1 MHRFSRQK
9 INRSRRILLILRFVS
24 LTDIP
29 YANRHKTSELQTMTD
44 DEALS
49 QLYFKDTAFQNLM
62 QRRIFN
68 VLLIASA
75 YDAFMMEEDGRVE
88 EQLYFEYTSLN
99 LSSPP
104 RVTRAL
110 NSTEGL
116 GILKKKAFDLVIMMP
131 GNDISETF
139 SGARRIRE
147 NYPDMPIIVLTP
159 FSKEVSRRLSNE
171 DFSGIDYVFSWLGN
185 VDLLLAIIKLLEDK
199 MNADNDINGVGVQ
212 LIMLVEDSVRF
223 YSSVLPIVYKFIL
236 KQSRE
241 FSTEALNEHEQMLR
255 MRGRPKVMLA
265 RDYEEA
271 IAIYNRYS
279 DHILGV
285 ISDVSF
291 KHNGKKDP
299 KAGIKLASELRERDP
314 FLPLIIESSEPENAH
329 AVIEFGGTFID
340 KNSKKFPV
348 DLGQAITSNFG
359 FGDFVIR
366 NPETGEEI
374 FRIKSLK
381 DLQKNIFN
389 IPAEALYWHASFND
403 ISRWLYSRAMFPIA
417 EVIKH
422 HRFRDLKDAP
432 QVRQL
437 FFDLIVKYRRMKNR
451 GVVAIFRKDRFDHY
465 SNFARIGQGSLGGK
479 GRGLAFIDSIIKKNP
494 VCDNFDGISIT
505 IPRTVVLCTD
515 IFDEFMESNR
525 LYPIALSDE
534 PDDVILRHFLE
545 GELPRRITDD
555 LLALF
560 EVVDTPIAVRSSSLL
575 EDSHYQPFAGI
586 YSTYMVPKYKD
597 PARMLRVVSDAIKG
611 VYASVFYAD
620 SKAYMTATSNVI
632 DQEKMAVILQEVVGK
647 EVDGYYFPSFSGVG
661 RSLNYYPLNDEKPE
675 DGVAEIAVG
684 LGKYIVDGGLSLRF
698 SPRHPENVLQTSE
711 LSLALRDTQ
720 TRMYALDMTGNGKGE
735 TTDDGTASDTPRLV
749 VDDGYNVAKLRVQ
762 DMADK
767 GVLKYMVSTFD
778 YRDNVIRDNDSGE
791 GRKVVTFNNILK
803 HKVFPLAEAVD
814 LMLTSGQEAMQRPV
828 EIEFA
833 GIVGPDEKM
842 IGPGAKS
849 KGRLYWLQIRPIV
862 DRKEIVDEALMA
874 TPDEKLLLKS
884 GTALGHGNIEGVR
897 TIVYVRPEKFSSSN
911 NSIIAREIEKIN
923 RGFLDR
929 NERYVLIGPGRW
941 GSSDTALG
949 IPVKWPAISAARLI
963 VESSLPSYR
972 IEPSQGTHFFQNLTS
987 FGVAYFTIDTNAR
1000 HKDGEPVTALYD
1012 VDFLNSMPAVYESDY
1027 VRIVTFKAPLAI
1039 GVNGLKGTGVVLK
1052 PET

>member
-1 MHRFSRQK
+1 
-9 INRSRRILLILRFVS
+9 
-24 LTDIP
+24 
-29 YANRHKTSELQTMTD
+29 MTD
-44 DEALS
+44 DEVLS

-116 GILKKKAFDLVIMMP
+116 EVLKTKNFDLVIMMP
-131 GNDISETF
+131 GNDVSETF
-139 SGARRIRE
+139 TGARRIRE
-147 NYPDMPIIVLTP
+147 QYPDMPIIVLTP
-159 FSKEVSRRLSNE
+159 FSKEVSRRLANE

-199 MNADNDINGVGVQ
+199 MNADNDINNVGVQ
-212 LIMLVEDSVRF
+212 MILLVEDSVRF

-236 KQSRE
+236 KQSLE

-271 IAIYNRYS
+271 LSIYDRYS

-291 KHNGKKDP
+291 KHEGRKDP
-299 KAGIKLASELRERDP
+299 KAGIKLARELRERDP
-314 FLPLIIESSEPENAH
+314 YLPMIIESSETENAH
-329 AVIEFGGTFID
+329 DVMDLGGTFID

-348 DLGQAITSNFG
+348 DLGKAIINNFG

-451 GVVAIFRKDRFDHY
+451 GVVAVFRKDRFDHY

-515 IFDEFMESNR
+515 IFDEFMESNK
-525 LYPIALSDE
+525 LYPIALSDA
-534 PDDVILRHFLE
+534 PDEEILGHFLR
-545 GELPRRITDD
+545 GKLPSRLRDD

-586 YSTYMVPKYKD
+586 YSTYMVPKVQD
-597 PARMLRVVSDAIKG
+597 REEMLAMVTNAIKG

-647 EVDGYYFPSFSGVG
+647 ETDGYYFPSFSGVG

-675 DGVAEIAVG
+675 DGVAEVAVG
-684 LGKYIVDGGLSLRF
+684 LGKYIVDGGLALRF
-698 SPRHPENVLQTSE
+698 SPRHPDNVLQTSE

-720 TRMYALDMTGNGKGE
+720 TRMYALDMKNTSAA
-735 TTDDGTASDTPRLV
+735 TDAESLK
-749 VDDGYNVAKLRVQ
+749 VDDGYNVAKLRIQ
-762 DMADK
+762 DMAEK
-767 GVLKYMVSTFD
+767 GALKYMVSTFD
-778 YRDNVIRDNDSGE
+778 FRDNVIRDNDYGE

-803 HKVFPLAEAVD
+803 HKVYPLAEAVD
-814 LMLTSGQEAMQRPV
+814 FMLTTGQEAMQRPV

-833 GIVGPDEKM
+833 GMIGPDEKM
-842 IGPGAKS
+842 IGPAAKS

-862 DRKEIVDEALMA
+862 DRKETVDEALMA
-874 TPDEKLLLKS
+874 TPDDKLLLKS
-884 GTALGHGNIEGVR
+884 GTALGHGNIEGVK
-897 TIVYVRPEKFSSSN
+897 TVVYVRPEKFSSSN
-911 NSIIAREIEKIN
+911 NSLIAREIEKIN

-929 NERYVLIGPGRW
+929 EERYVLIGPGRW
-941 GSSDTALG
+941 GSSDTSLG

-963 VESSLPSYR
+963 VESSLPNYR

-1000 HKDGEPVTALYD
+1000 RKEGEPVTDLYD
-1012 VDFLNSMPAVYESDY
+1012 VDFLNAQPAVYESDF
-1027 VRIVTFKAPLAI
+1027 VRIVTFKNPLAI

-1052 PET
+1052 PEV

>member
-1 MHRFSRQK
+1 M
-9 INRSRRILLILRFVS
+9 N
-24 LTDIP
+24 
-29 YANRHKTSELQTMTD
+29 D
-44 DEALS
+44 DALS

-68 VLLIASA
+68 VLLIAST

-110 NSTEGL
+110 NSEEAL
-116 GILKKKAFDLVIMMP
+116 ELLQHKSFDLVIMMP

-139 SGARRIRE
+139 TGARRIKDT
-147 NYPDMPIIVLTP
+147 YPELPIIVLTP

-199 MNADNDINGVGVQ
+199 MNADNDINNVGVQ
-212 LIMLVEDSVRF
+212 MILLVEDSVRF

-271 IAIYNRYS
+271 LQLYDKYS
-279 DHILGV
+279 EHILGV

-291 KHNGKKDP
+291 VREGKKDP
-299 KAGIKLASELRERDP
+299 KAGIRLARELRKRDP
-314 FLPLIIESSEPENAH
+314 YLPMIIESSENENAH
-329 AVIEFGGTFID
+329 DVRELGGTFID

-348 DLGQAITSNFG
+348 DLGKAIINNFG

-374 FRIKSLK
+374 YRIKSLK
-381 DLQKNIFN
+381 DMQKYIFD
-389 IPAEALYWHASFND
+389 IPAESLYWHASFND
-403 ISRWLYSRAMFPIA
+403 ISRWFYSRAMFPIA

-432 QVRQL
+432 QVRKL
-437 FFDLIVKYRRMKNR
+437 FFDLIVKYRKMKNR
-451 GVVAIFRKDRFDHY
+451 GVVAVFRKDRFDHY

-494 VCDNFDGISIT
+494 VCDNFDGITIS

-515 IFDEFMESNR
+515 IFDEFMEMNQ
-525 LYPIALSDE
+525 LYPIALSDAS
-534 PDDVILRHFLE
+534 DDEILQHFLK
-545 GELPRRITDD
+545 GKLPQRIKDD
-555 LLALF
+555 LLALL

-586 YSTYMVPKYKD
+586 YSTYMVPKFTDSEK
-597 PARMLRVVSDAIKG
+597 MLKVLVDAIKG
-611 VYASVFYAD
+611 VYASVFYSD

-647 EVDGYYFPSFSGVG
+647 DVDGYYFPSFSGVG

-684 LGKYIVDGGLSLRF
+684 LGKYIVDGGVGLRF
-698 SPRHPENVLQTSE
+698 SPRHPDNVLQTSE

-720 TRMYALDMTGNGKGE
+720 TRMYALDMKGDE
-735 TTDDGTASDTPRLV
+735 RDHSLSGQKISVPMPSLAHLK
-749 VDDGYNVAKLRVQ
+749 VDDGYNISKLRVQ
-762 DMADK
+762 DLADM
-767 GVLKYMVSTFD
+767 GALKYMVSSYDF
-778 YRDNVIRDNDSGE
+778 RDNVLRDNDMGD
-791 GRKVVTFNNILK
+791 GRKVVTFNNVLK
-803 HKVFPLAEAVD
+803 HNVFPLSNALD
-814 LMLTSGQEAMQRPV
+814 FMLTTGQKEMQRPV

-833 GIVGPDEKM
+833 GM
-842 IGPGAKS
+842 IDKTADS

-862 DRKEIVDEALMA
+862 DRKETVDEAVMA
-874 TPDEKLLLKS
+874 TPDEHLLLKS
-884 GTALGHGNIEGVR
+884 STALGHGNIEGVS
-897 TIVYVRPEKFSSSN
+897 TVVYVRPEKFSSSN
-911 NSIIAREIEKIN
+911 NSLIAREIEKIN
-923 RGFLDR
+923 RKFIEDDEKYL
-929 NERYVLIGPGRW
+929 LIGPGRW
-941 GSSDTALG
+941 GSSDTSLG
-949 IPVKWPAISAARLI
+949 IPVKWPAISGAKLI
-963 VESSLPSYR
+963 VESSLPNYR

-987 FGVAYFTIDTNAR
+987 FGVSYFTIDTNAKR
-1000 HKDGEPVTALYD
+1000 NAADPVTDLYD
-1012 VDFLNSMPAVYESDY
+1012 VEFLNSLPATYESDN
-1027 VRIVTFKAPLAI
+1027 VRIVTFRQPLII
-1039 GVNGLKGTGVVLK
+1039 GVNGLKGTGVVVK
-1052 PET
+1052 PEIQS

>member
-1 MHRFSRQK
+1 
-9 INRSRRILLILRFVS
+9 
-24 LTDIP
+24 
-29 YANRHKTSELQTMTD
+29 MTD
-44 DEALS
+44 DEVLS

-68 VLLIASA
+68 VLLIASS

-116 GILKKKAFDLVIMMP
+116 EVLKTKNFDLVIMMP
-131 GNDISETF
+131 GNDVSETF
-139 SGARRIRE
+139 TGARRIRE
-147 NYPDMPIIVLTP
+147 QYPDMPIIVLTP
-159 FSKEVSRRLSNE
+159 FSKEVSRRLANE

-199 MNADNDINGVGVQ
+199 MNADNDINNVGVQ
-212 LIMLVEDSVRF
+212 MILLVEDSVRF

-236 KQSRE
+236 KQSLE

-271 IAIYNRYS
+271 LSIYDRYS

-291 KHNGKKDP
+291 KHEGRKDP
-299 KAGIKLASELRERDP
+299 KAGIKLARELRERDP
-314 FLPLIIESSEPENAH
+314 YLPMIIESSETENAH
-329 AVIEFGGTFID
+329 DVMDLGGTFID

-348 DLGQAITSNFG
+348 DLGKAIINNFG

-451 GVVAIFRKDRFDHY
+451 GVVAVFRKDRFDHY

-515 IFDEFMESNR
+515 IFDEFMESNK
-525 LYPIALSDE
+525 LYPIALSDA
-534 PDDVILRHFLE
+534 PDEEILGHFLR
-545 GELPRRITDD
+545 GKLPSRLRDD

-586 YSTYMVPKYKD
+586 YSTYMVPKVQD
-597 PARMLRVVSDAIKG
+597 REEMLAMVTNAIKG

-647 EVDGYYFPSFSGVG
+647 ETDGYYFPSFSGVG

-675 DGVAEIAVG
+675 DGVAEVAVG
-684 LGKYIVDGGLSLRF
+684 LGKYIVDGGLALRF
-698 SPRHPENVLQTSE
+698 SPRHPDNVLQTSE

-720 TRMYALDMTGNGKGE
+720 TRMYALDMKNTSAA
-735 TTDDGTASDTPRLV
+735 TDAESLK
-749 VDDGYNVAKLRVQ
+749 VDDGYNVAKLRIQ
-762 DMADK
+762 DMAEK
-767 GVLKYMVSTFD
+767 GALKYMVSTFD
-778 YRDNVIRDNDSGE
+778 FRDNVIRDNDYGE

-803 HKVFPLAEAVD
+803 HKVYPLAEAVD
-814 LMLTSGQEAMQRPV
+814 FMLTTGQEAMQRPV

-833 GIVGPDEKM
+833 GMIGPDEKM
-842 IGPGAKS
+842 IGPAAKS

-862 DRKEIVDEALMA
+862 DRKETVDEALMA
-874 TPDEKLLLKS
+874 TPDDKLLLKS
-884 GTALGHGNIEGVR
+884 GTALGHGNIEGVK
-897 TIVYVRPEKFSSSN
+897 TVVYVRPEKFSSSN
-911 NSIIAREIEKIN
+911 NSLIAREIEKIN

-929 NERYVLIGPGRW
+929 EERYVLIGPGRW
-941 GSSDTALG
+941 GSSDTSLG

-963 VESSLPSYR
+963 VESSLPNYR

-1000 HKDGEPVTALYD
+1000 RKEGEPVTDLYD
-1012 VDFLNSMPAVYESDY
+1012 VDFLNAQPAVYESDF
-1027 VRIVTFKAPLAI
+1027 VRIVTFKNPLAI

-1052 PET
+1052 PEV